1 MNTDMMKDRMYGF
14 KRGEMHHHDKKC
26 HEQFHDIKK
35 AGVMRV
41 VHALII
47 NVFGVDVKRNE
58 SCEGLMVFKYCD
70 YELFWIFGIDI
81 ENNTLL
87 SMQHP

>member
-1 MNTDMMKDRMYGF
+1 MNTDMMKNRMNGF

-47 NVFGVDVKRNE
+47 NVFEVDVKRNE
-58 SCEGLMVFKYCD
+58 SCEGLSEFIMSLEFV
-70 YELFWIFGIDI
+70 IFMYHLNQDRD
-81 ENNTLL
+81 NRN
-87 SMQHP
+87 